1 VSVSVEDYA
10 RRVRTLLGYLIAD
23 NAGDVRASL
32 AEEYPPQVWLLA
44 SSEKGAGLAAELGLP
59 ISVAHHIRPANTEAV
74 LGAYRERFRPSRW
87 LDRPYVMIAVLAVC
101 AESDERAAELARLF
115 DRFSPDYL
123 LVGTLLYD
131 LNDRI
136 RSLELIINHVVSPQV
151 PGPDSAMAQLTG
163 SAADRS

>member
-1 VSVSVEDYA
+1 
-10 RRVRTLLGYLIAD
+10 
-23 NAGDVRASL
+23 
-32 AEEYPPQVWLLA
+32 
-44 SSEKGAGLAAELGLP
+44 
-59 ISVAHHIRPANTEAV
+59 
-74 LGAYRERFRPSRW
+74 
-87 LDRPYVMIAVLAVC
+87 MIAVLAVC
-101 AESDERAAELARLF
+101 AESDERAAELARLV
-115 DRFSPDYL
+115 DRFSPDEL